1 MPKGE
6 YDSLDPYWVVY
17 QYSSTSCPHVFT
29 AKTFDAYKAFL
40 EEVPAVIIAKSHT
53 I

>member
-1 MPKGE
+1 MANGE

-17 QYSSTSCPHVFT
+17 QYSSTQCPHIFT
-29 AKTFDAYKAFL
+29 AKTFDAYKDFL
-40 EEVPAVIIAKSHT
+40 GSVPAFIILKSHT